1 MGKPWFDP
9 ETGILMIDDYM
20 TSLPS
25 YKRYVADGIIT
36 PTEVAEQ
43 AHNLAESLKKL
54 EQSLSPEQHA
64 LATEAL
70 CETAFLY
77 GMMSYS

>member
-1 MGKPWFDP
+1 MGKPWFDA
-9 ETGILMIDDYM
+9 ETGVLMLDDYI

-25 YKRYVADGIIT
+25 YKTYVADGIII
-36 PTEVAEQ
+36 PSEVAAQ
-43 AHNLAESLKKL
+43 AQNLAASLKKL
-54 EQSLSPEQHA
+54 EESLSPEQHA